1 MEGRYLVW
9 RLFMWTEIIPLI
21 RVTWFLT
28 GYSFIV
34 IFFSTM
40 CTCLCIIS
48 IPLYISLQQNRIVS
62 EWFDEHFIDMTSFP
76 RPSRLPY
83 LNPRAY
89 LRYGVERDVQCE
101 MWETV
106 EKAGL
111 TSINQQ
117 QQDHV
122 LHVHLFLMK

>member
-1 MEGRYLVW
+1 
-9 RLFMWTEIIPLI
+9 
-21 RVTWFLT
+21 
-28 GYSFIV
+28 
-34 IFFSTM
+34 
-40 CTCLCIIS
+40 
-48 IPLYISLQQNRIVS
+48 
-62 EWFDEHFIDMTSFP
+62 MTSFP

-122 LHVHLFLMK
+122 FTCSFIPDEMKYICIQYCSKNYNPKEEVAV